1 MVQINVKG
9 DIIPND
15 YAWIYQWMEWDYTC
29 PRDVNRALEEA
40 AGDDVLVLINSPG
53 GYCVHAE
60 EIYSALKFYGGKV
73 EVHVVGI
80 AASAASM
87 IACAGDRVL
96 ISPVGMFMI
105 HNASRG
111 SVSGDY
117 RTMEESAQALKEY
130 NAAIKNAY
138 MEKTAMTEQELQD
151 LMDKTTYMSANAAV
165 EHGFAD
171 ALMESSKDAELVD
184 TGQEKEDALPDNA
197 MLLDAVAAV
206 GTHVTSGQS
215 MERLA
220 MAIRTM
226 EGKKESVVNEPMD
239 LGEPETSANLLNTKN
254 QEGGT
259 ECMTLAEM
267 MQEHPELAAEF
278 DARVQSAKEEG
289 QKAGEESERARMQAI
304 DSIAAACPAD
314 MIASAKYTDIK
325 DASALALELAQRNAA
340 AGQAYM
346 QNAIEDSEAS
356 KANDVDSAP
365 TASASG
371 EPETDESDVLA
382 GAANQKRNYAR
393 A

>member
-15 YAWIYQWMEWDYTC
+15 LAWIYQFFEWDYTC
-29 PRDVNRALEEA
+29 PGDVNRALQEA
-40 AGDDVLVLINSPG
+40 AGDDVLVVINSPG
-53 GYCVHAE
+53 GYCVHAQ
-60 EIYSALKFYGGKV
+60 EIYSALKFYEGKV

-87 IACAGDRVL
+87 IACAGDKVL

-111 SVSGDY
+111 PVSGDY

-151 LMDKTTYMSANAAV
+151 LMDKTTYISANAAI
-165 EHGFAD
+165 EYGFAD
-171 ALMESSKDAELVD
+171 ALMKSSKDAETAD
-184 TGQEKEDALPDNA
+184 AEQDKEDALPGDFA
-197 MLLDAVAAV
+197 LLDAVAAV
-206 GTHVTSGQS
+206 GTHVMSAKS
-215 MERLA
+215 LERLS
-220 MAIRTM
+220 MAIRMM
-226 EGKKESVVNEPMD
+226 EGEKGTVVHEPMES
-239 LGEPETSANLLNTKN
+239 GESEPSANLLNIQN
-254 QEGGT
+254 QEGGK
-259 ECMTLAEM
+259 ESMTLAEM
-267 MQEHPELAAEF
+267 MQEHPELAAEL
-278 DARVQSAKEEG
+278 DTRLQSAREEG
-289 QKAGEESERARMQAI
+289 QKAGEESERARMQAL

-314 MIASAKYTDIK
+314 MVAAAKYTDIK
-325 DASALALELAQRNAA
+325 DASALALELAQHNAA
-340 AGQAYM
+340 AGRDYM
-346 QNAIEDSEAS
+346 QNAIEDSKAS
-356 KANDVDSAP
+356 KVDDVDSAP